1 MAYLQHTDRTPNRTR
16 PWRFWFHH
24 LQQPIFPRRLPR
36 EPENVFK
43 LNYGYN
49 RTGSIFLF
57 LKCNLGFC
65 LIGQKSML
73 FTFDLVF

>member
-1 MAYLQHTDRTPNRTR
+1 MTYLQHTDRTPNRTR
-16 PWRFWFHH
+16 PWRFLFHH

-49 RTGSIFLF
+49 RTGNI
-57 LKCNLGFC
+57 
-65 LIGQKSML
+65 
-73 FTFDLVF
+73 VFS